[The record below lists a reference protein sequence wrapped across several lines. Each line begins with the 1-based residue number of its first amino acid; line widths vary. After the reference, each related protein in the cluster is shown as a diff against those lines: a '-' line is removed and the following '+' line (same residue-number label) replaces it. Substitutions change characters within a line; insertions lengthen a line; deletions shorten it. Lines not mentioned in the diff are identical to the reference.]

1 MFTKD
6 KNQGGRMRIEEGEN
20 ETIIG
25 PSVKVD
31 GDFVSDGNV
40 LVQGIVNGSLRTKG
54 NLRVEVGAKIKAS
67 VEAANAIIRGQI
79 KGNVTIQ
86 ENLEIGET
94 ATVEGDIATKV
105 VSVAPGAVI
114 NGHCLVSP
122 AERGGRTAAEP
133 AAVQKPAADRERA

>member
-1 MFTKD
+1 MFTKE
-6 KNQGGRMRIEEGEN
+6 KQGGKLRIEEGEN

-25 PSVKVD
+25 PSVKVE

-67 VEAANAIIRGQI
+67 VEAANAIIRGHV
-79 KGNVTIQ
+79 KGNVVAQ
-86 ENLEIGET
+86 EALEIGET
-94 ATVEGDIATKV
+94 AVIEGDIAAKIIA
-105 VSVAPGAVI
+105 VAPGAVI

-122 AERGGRTAAEP
+122 AERASRTADTEP
-133 AAVQKPAADRERA
+133 ALVQKPAQSRGA

>member
-1 MFTKD
+1 
-6 KNQGGRMRIEEGEN
+6 MRIEEGEN

-31 GDFVSDGNV
+31 GDFISDGNV
-40 LVQGIVNGSLRTKG
+40 LVQGMVNGSLRTKG

-94 ATVEGDIATKV
+94 AAVEGDIATKV
-105 VSVAPGAVI
+105 ISVAPGAVI

-122 AERGGRTAAEP
+122 AERGNRPAAEP
-133 AAVQKPAADRERA
+133 AVVQKPASDRERP